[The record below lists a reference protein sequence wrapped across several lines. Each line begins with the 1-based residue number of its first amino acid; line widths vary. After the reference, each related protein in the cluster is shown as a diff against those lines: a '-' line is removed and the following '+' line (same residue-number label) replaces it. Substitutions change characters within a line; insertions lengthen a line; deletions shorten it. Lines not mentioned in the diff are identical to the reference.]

1 MNKGAKNPLATGTDP
16 FPTQDVLTERAERV
30 VPILAED
37 VVVGKR
43 TVETGRVRVH
53 KTVQEREEIV
63 DEPLAQETVEVERVP
78 INRVIERPI
87 PTRQEGDVTI
97 ISVTKEVLVVEKR
110 LMFTEEVRITRRKT
124 EFREPQRVI
133 LHSEEIA
140 VEHIE
145 ASKVPGF
152 DDKTGKSIA

>member
-1 MNKGAKNPLATGTDP
+1 MRTG
-16 FPTQDVLTERAERV
+16 QKERSGMESQASTTHVVESAERV
-30 VPILAED
+30 VPIVAED

-43 TVETGRVRVH
+43 TVETGLVRVR
-53 KTVQEREEIV
+53 KTVREHEEIV
-63 DEPLAQETVEVERVP
+63 DEPLEQETVSVERVP

-110 LMFTEEVRITRRKT
+110 LMFTEEVRITRRKS
-124 EFREPQRVI
+124 EFHEPQRVT

-140 VEHIE
+140 IEH
-145 ASKVPGF
+145 VPAAGAP
-152 DDKTGKSIA
+152 KI